1 MKTISL
7 ILATTLLLASFSSA
21 YTVPISDADD
31 FRQACSGIWDSKNAE
46 ISVYFDQS
54 SSGQA
59 AVGIWE
65 WSDVDALGKFPP
77 NADTSIIAKSY
88 VCTTSALQS
97 QLCEQS
103 ELGKFIVD
111 KSKLPE
117 DKETSIWTAAA
128 RFSDIQVGQ
137 STTISDSDAEEDF
150 GGVER
155 RDLYKANKGPF
166 HYDVPRPGFYCVGS
180 VPITLSGLSA
190 VDEKNSHASFS
201 GIVTFNDAKKSQLP
215 AADIPKLTFYLVMVF
230 VYIGTGMLWA
240 YMCYQHRGQLLM
252 VQHLISGL
260 IAFLVAE
267 MLVNWGYYKHLDKSG
282 NNGVATFL
290 LCLCATFAAV
300 RSAASLGLV
309 LSVSL
314 GWAVVKP
321 SLDRSLMKKII
332 ALVTAH
338 ALFGI
343 VNAIGTVI
351 ISFEDASIVSLI
363 CIIIP
368 LAVTQSIGLL
378 WTIYALQFTIKQL
391 ESKHQQFKLKMYR
404 NVYRILIAAQM
415 IIIFFFGFATFTF
428 SSRLEENYEPNHW
441 KSRWFLI
448 DGWTTLLYYVVLV
461 SLSYLWKPSSHHSRL
476 ALSEEIAVNEEDVE
490 EYEIAERG
498 YNHQTQNSQGYTNVN
513 TNDEY
518 HTEETVFAIEDDDD
532 NDHDHDNNEY
542 SHSHKKSDEL
552 DRQAREREELL
563 GKTDKND

>member
-1 MKTISL
+1 MN
-7 ILATTLLLASFSSA
+7 ILCILSPLTLLLVYTSA
-21 YTVPISDADD
+21 YSVPISDAND
-31 FRQACSGIWDSKNAE
+31 FRQACSGIWNSKNAE
-46 ISVYFDQS
+46 ISVTFEPF

-65 WSDVDALGKFPP
+65 WNDVNALGKYPLD
-77 NADTSIIAKSY
+77 ADPTIIAKSY

-97 QLCEQS
+97 QLCDES

-111 KSKLPE
+111 ESVL
-117 DKETSIWTAAA
+117 KEGVNSSIWTTAA
-128 RFSDIQVGQ
+128 RFKDIQVGE
-137 STTISDSDAEEDF
+137 STVISDSDADEDL
-150 GGVER
+150 GGVGKRE
-155 RDLYKANKGPF
+155 LYPANTGPF
-166 HYDVPRPGFYCVGS
+166 VYDVPRPGFYCVGS
-180 VPITLSGLSA
+180 IPITLSGLSA
-190 VDEKNSHASFS
+190 IDESSSHASFS
-201 GIVTFNDAKKSQLP
+201 GIVTFNDKRKSELP

-230 VYIGTGMLWA
+230 VYIATGLAWG

-260 IAFLVAE
+260 IGFLVAE

-282 NNGVATFL
+282 NNGTATFL
-290 LCLCATFAAV
+290 LCLCATLAAV

-321 SLDRSLMKKII
+321 SLDRSLMQKII
-332 ALVTAH
+332 GLVSAH

-351 ISFEDASIVSLI
+351 ISFEDASIFSLI
-363 CIIIP
+363 LIIIP

-391 ESKHQQFKLKMYR
+391 ESKNQQFKLKMYK
-404 NVYRILIAAQM
+404 NVYRILIAAQV

-428 SSRLEENYEPNHW
+428 SNRLEENYEPNNW

-448 DGWTTLLYYVVLV
+448 DGWTTLLYYVVLI
-461 SLSYLWKPSSHHSRL
+461 SLSFLWKPSSHHSRL
-476 ALSEEIAVNEEDVE
+476 ALSEEVSVNEEDVE

-498 YNHQTQNSQGYTNVN
+498 YNHQAQNNQGYSNVN
-513 TNDEY
+513 TNDDY
-518 HTEETVFAIEDDDD
+518 HTEETVFAIDDEDED
-532 NDHDHDNNEY
+532 NEQ
-542 SHSHKKSDEL
+542 SQSHKKSDEFE
-552 DRQAREREELL
+552 RQAREREELL

>member
-1 MKTISL
+1 M
-7 ILATTLLLASFSSA
+7 
-21 YTVPISDADD
+21 
-31 FRQACSGIWDSKNAE
+31 
-46 ISVYFDQS
+46 
-54 SSGQA
+54 
-59 AVGIWE
+59 
-65 WSDVDALGKFPP
+65 DALGKYPT
-77 NADTSIIAKSY
+77 NADPTIIAKSY

-97 QLCEQS
+97 KLCDEN
-103 ELGKFIVD
+103 ELGKFIID
-111 KSKLPE
+111 KSDL
-117 DKETSIWTAAA
+117 KEGKERSIWTTAA
-128 RFSDIQVGQ
+128 RFNDIQVGQ

-150 GGVER
+150 GGVEESK
-155 RDLYKANKGPF
+155 RDLYKANRGPF

-180 VPITLSGLSA
+180 IPITLSGLSA

-201 GIVTFNDAKKSQLP
+201 GMVTFNDSKRSELP

-230 VYIGTGMLWA
+230 VYIGTGLVWG

-260 IAFLVAE
+260 VAYLVAE
-267 MLVNWGYYKHLDKSG
+267 MLVNWGYYKHLDNSG

-290 LCLCATFAAV
+290 LCLCATLAAV
-300 RSAASLGLV
+300 RSAVSLGLV

-321 SLDRSLMKKII
+321 SLDRSLIKKIV
-332 ALVTAH
+332 ALVSAH
-338 ALFGI
+338 AMFGI

-351 ISFEDASIVSLI
+351 ISFEDASILSLI

-378 WTIYALQFTIKQL
+378 WTIYALQYIIKQL
-391 ESKHQQFKLKMYR
+391 ESKNQHFKLRMYK
-404 NVYRILIAAQM
+404 NVYRILIAAQI

-428 SSRLEENYEPNHW
+428 SSRLEENYEPNNW

-448 DGWTTLLYYVVLV
+448 DGWTTLLYYIVLV

-476 ALSEEIAVNEEDVE
+476 ALSEEVAVNEEDVE

-498 YNHQTQNSQGYTNVN
+498 YNHQAQTNQGYSNVN
-513 TNDEY
+513 ANDEY
-518 HTEETVFAIEDDDD
+518 HTEETVFAIDDEDDE
-532 NDHDHDNNEY
+532 NDQHE
-542 SHSHKKSDEL
+542 HSHKKSDEF

-563 GKTDKND
+563 GKADKND